1 MFNINF
7 NLNFSIVDAI
17 FCINI
22 LLAMSV
28 IFFERK
34 NPSATWA
41 WIMIMLFVPVLG
53 FILYIVIGQDMRKRK
68 TFTKKEEEDR
78 YLALLHAQETRLSYH
93 LNEFKDVITQTFQ
106 SVIRLHLVGHQC
118 LYTDDNQVT
127 IYTTGQDKFEH
138 MFECI
143 ENAQKYIHIE
153 YYIIRQDP
161 LGDRLK
167 SLLIK
172 KAKEGVQVLLLY
184 DDMGCWK
191 TRKSYFKELKAAG
204 VKIASFYP
212 TIIPFLKVHLNY
224 RNHRKICVVDGE
236 TAFLGG
242 FNIGIEYL
250 GKNKRLGY
258 WRDTHLQIKGSAVNM
273 INLQFLLDWRFA
285 TKENIPLTQ
294 YINED
299 VKPTHSQTGIQI
311 VSSGPDSSHASIFNG
326 YVKMINEAKQS
337 IYIQTPYFIPDDAL
351 LTALKLAALSGI
363 DVHIM
368 IPNKPDHPFVYWA
381 TYSYIGELVHYGVKC
396 YTYEKGFLHAKTI
409 VVDEQI
415 CSVGT
420 ANFDIRSFKLNFE
433 INAFIYDQKV
443 AKDLAEAFKNDL
455 KDCRELT
462 KEVYENRNLI
472 IKFKESVSRL
482 LSPML

>member
-1 MFNINF
+1 MFNISF
-7 NLNFSIVDAI
+7 NIVDAI

-34 NPSATWA
+34 NPSTTWA
-41 WIMIMLFVPVLG
+41 WIMIMLFVPVVG
-53 FILYIVIGQDMRKRK
+53 FILYIIIGQDMRKRK

-93 LNEFKDVITQTFQ
+93 LSEFKDAVTKSSQ
-106 SVIRLHLVGHQC
+106 SVIRLHLVGHQS
-118 LYTDDNQVT
+118 LYTDDNNVT
-127 IYTTGQDKFEH
+127 IYTTGKDKFEH
-138 MFECI
+138 MFEAI
-143 ENAQKYIHIE
+143 ENAKEYIHIE
-153 YYIIRQDP
+153 YYIIRPDK

-167 SLLIK
+167 SLLIQ
-172 KAKEGVQVLLLY
+172 KAKEGVRVLLLY
-184 DDMGCWK
+184 DDMGCIRTK
-191 TRKSYFKELKAAG
+191 KSYFKELKTAG
-204 VKIASFYP
+204 VQIACFFPSIVP
-212 TIIPFLKVHLNY
+212 LLKLRLNY

-242 FNIGIEYL
+242 FNIGVE
-250 GKNKRLGY
+250 LGY
-258 WRDTHLQIKGSAVNM
+258 WRDTHLQIKGSAVAM

-285 TKENIPLTQ
+285 TKENISLTQ
-294 YINED
+294 YIRND
-299 VKPTHSQTGIQI
+299 IKPSQSQTGIQI
-311 VSSGPDSSHASIFNG
+311 VSSGPDSSHSSILNG

-337 IYIQTPYFIPDDAL
+337 IYIQTPYFIPDDGL
-351 LTALKLAALSGI
+351 FTALKLAALSGI

-381 TYSYIGELVHYGVKC
+381 TYSYIGELVRYGIKC
-396 YTYEKGFLHAKTI
+396 YTYEKGFLHAKTLI
-409 VVDEQI
+409 IDEKI

-443 AKDLAEAFKNDL
+443 ACDLTLAFREDL
-455 KDCRELT
+455 KDCREIT
-462 KEVYENRNLI
+462 HDIYQNRSAI
-472 IKFKESVSRL
+472 IKFKESISRL
-482 LSPML
+482 LSPIL

>member
-1 MFNINF
+1 MFNISF
-7 NLNFSIVDAI
+7 NINFSIVDAI

-41 WIMIMLFVPVLG
+41 WIMIMLFVPVVG

-93 LNEFKDVITQTFQ
+93 LSEFKDTITKTFQ
-106 SVIRLHLVGHQC
+106 SVIRLHLVGHES
-118 LYTDDNQVT
+118 LYTDDNHVT
-127 IYTTGQDKFEH
+127 IYTTGKDKFDH
-138 MFECI
+138 MFQCI
-143 ENAQKYIHIE
+143 ENARKYIHLE
-153 YYIIRQDP
+153 YYIIRPDK

-172 KAKEGVQVLLLY
+172 KAKEGVQVLLVY
-184 DDMGCWK
+184 DEMGCFRTK
-191 TRKSYFKELKAAG
+191 KSYFKELKAAG
-204 VKIASFYP
+204 VKIACFYP
-212 TIIPFLKVHLNY
+212 SVIPFLKLRLNY

-242 FNIGIEYL
+242 FNIGMEYL

-258 WRDTHLQIKGSAVNM
+258 WRDTHLQITGAAVTM

-285 TKENIPLTQ
+285 SKENISLTQ
-294 YINED
+294 YINNDME
-299 VKPTHSQTGIQI
+299 PTHSQTGIQI
-311 VSSGPDSSHASIFNG
+311 VPSGPDSSHSSILNG
-326 YVKMINEAKQS
+326 YIKMINEAKNS
-337 IYIQTPYFIPDDAL
+337 IYIQTPYFIPDDGL
-351 LTALKLAALSGI
+351 LAALKVAALSGI

-381 TYSYIGELVHYGVKC
+381 TYSYIGELVRYGVKC

-409 VVDEQI
+409 VIDEKI

-433 INAFIYDQKV
+433 INAFIYDEKV
-443 AKDLAEAFKNDL
+443 AHDLTLAFKEDL
-455 KDCRELT
+455 KDC
-462 KEVYENRNLI
+462 KEVTSEIYENRGYLI
-472 IKFKESVSRL
+472 RFKESISRL
-482 LSPML
+482 ISPIL